1 MSRNADLSDPI
12 ETFEVGKQARFYC
25 EDVRDAEKSGITIP
39 AGTGMRDYQEM
50 IVGSKSDYDR
60 LVNNNDDAVEAES
73 TVGTINS

>member
-1 MSRNADLSDPI
+1 
-12 ETFEVGKQARFYC
+12 
-25 EDVRDAEKSGITIP
+25 
-39 AGTGMRDYQEM
+39 MRDYQEM